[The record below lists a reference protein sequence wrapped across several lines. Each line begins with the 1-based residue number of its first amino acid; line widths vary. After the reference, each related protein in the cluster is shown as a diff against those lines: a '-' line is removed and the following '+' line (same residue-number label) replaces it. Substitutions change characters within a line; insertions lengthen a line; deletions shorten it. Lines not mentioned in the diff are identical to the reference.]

1 LIQDGL
7 ERFQR
12 GVTEE
17 HCAEH
22 AIARQEVMKEI
33 GGGEE
38 DFENNVAYY
47 RW

>member
-7 ERFQR
+7 EKFQR
-12 GVTEE
+12 ATEE

-22 AIARQEVMKEI
+22 AIARQEVMKM

-38 DFENNVAYY
+38 DFEDNVAYY